1 MSIFDLHTTFTNNVN
16 AEFPTLGAVKT
27 NRPKTQLDENELK
40 KAFVSKG
47 KVGPS
52 VLMNKQPTYED
63 ILRMH
68 VIVIERTDG
77 DEAKEEAIMKFT
89 EDIRQHYVGKKLTGA
104 EGIYLPHEQI
114 SLAIYDYDSLDQ
126 DGVTLS
132 VVEIAFKEWRTP

>member
-1 MSIFDLHTTFTNNVN
+1 MSIFDLHQTFTDDVN
-16 AEFPTLGAVKT
+16 TVFSTLNAVKT
-27 NRPKTQLDENELK
+27 NRPKTILEENEFK

-52 VLMNKQPTYED
+52 ILMNKKPTYED

-68 VIVIERTDG
+68 VIVIQRTDG
-77 DEAKEEAIMKFT
+77 KEDKEEAVIKFT
-89 EDIRQHYVGKKLTGA
+89 EDIRKHYVGKSLVGA
-104 EGIYLPHEQI
+104 ESTYRPHEQI

-132 VVEIAFKEWRTP
+132 VVEIAFKEWRTN